1 MVVVI
6 VAPLRMGSGGLHK
19 LSECG
24 GDHVSTLSIGE
35 QATPKPA
42 NPCLRACVLEVG
54 TCLNP
59 VEFRFNV

>member
-6 VAPLRMGSGGLHK
+6 VAPLRMGSGGLYK

-24 GDHVSTLSIGE
+24 GDHVSTLSAGE

-42 NPCLRACVLEVG
+42 NPCLRACVLELS

-59 VEFRFNV
+59 VVFKFSV